1 MKIPCNRLGRSL
13 QHAWSGLAFVLR
25 NEANMRIH
33 LVLAVSAIFFAF
45 LFDFSLTEW
54 SILIITIAL
63 VFAAEAFNTAIE
75 ALTDMVSPEYHP
87 KAKVVKDVS
96 AAAVLITALM
106 AIIVAI
112 LLYLPKFLV

>member
-1 MKIPCNRLGRSL
+1 
-13 QHAWSGLAFVLR
+13 
-25 NEANMRIH
+25 MRIH
-33 LVLAVSAIFFAF
+33 LVLAGSATFFAF

-54 SILIITIAL
+54 GILIITIAL

-75 ALTDMVSPEYHP
+75 VLTDMVSPEYHP

-112 LLYLPKFLV
+112 LLYLPKFLGNY